1 MLIPLR
7 THHTLECGEN
17 FYSANHTPKTIG
29 HKFSYSVW
37 NLLLRDFYDDR
48 SSYFMYNHIGRVYD
62 VHVYIELRTQLLR
75 MLKMYNT

>member
-29 HKFSYSVW
+29 FETSTMTEARI
-37 NLLLRDFYDDR
+37 LCTIILEGRM
-48 SSYFMYNHIGRVYD
+48 MYM
-62 VHVYIELRTQLLR
+62 YI
-75 MLKMYNT
+75 